1 MNFLG
6 LGPGELFL
14 ILLLAL
20 IVFGPHKLPEIGAGI
35 GKAVR
40 EFRRASDSITQEFS
54 RELQLD
60 SVLQEPR
67 PTQPPAAQET
77 EGSRPPAG
85 DETET
90 ARAQAAERIAAST
103 GPTLTIRDPNA
114 TEEATASDERH
125 EPVPASPGAPEP
137 EEAGSETAAGG
148 DGLQP
153 ESTATPIQESRET
166 VSPVAERL
174 EGTGAG
180 PESDGLAPPGESEQE
195 KPENGRPSR

>member
-35 GKAVR
+35 GRAIR

-67 PTQPPAAQET
+67 PSQPAATRESD
-77 EGSRPPAG
+77 GARPPAG
-85 DETET
+85 DETER
-90 ARAQAAERIAAST
+90 AGAQAAERIATSA
-103 GPTLTIRDPNA
+103 GPTLTVRDPDTTEDA
-114 TEEATASDERH
+114 TVSGS
-125 EPVPASPGAPEP
+125 PVAPHSPAPASEMV
-137 EEAGSETAAGG
+137 AGG
-148 DGLQP
+148 HGLHP
-153 ESTATPIQESRET
+153 ESTTTSSQESRE
-166 VSPVAERL
+166 
-174 EGTGAG
+174 EGGH
-180 PESDGLAPPGESEQE
+180 
-195 KPENGRPSR
+195 PSR